1 MKKSK
6 IDNTVIGVTLSLQ
19 LGEEVNELLTLSAK
33 RSGRTKRQE
42 ALLRLTDHLQ
52 QVQDIA
58 AAGKIFKF

>member
-33 RSGRTKRQE
+33 RSRRDE
-42 ALLRLTDHLQ
+42 
-52 QVQDIA
+52 
-58 AAGKIFKF
+58 F